1 MLAIQGNTC
10 QVAGNSL
17 YSAHWWLIILIL
29 SNIVTLQCEEVN
41 VYILCDLGY
50 DNSRRR
56 GLHVNET

>member
-17 YSAHWWLIILIL
+17 YCSHWWLVNFIL
-29 SNIVTLQCEEVN
+29 SNIVTLQCEVIN

-50 DNSRRR
+50 DNS
-56 GLHVNET
+56 

>member
-17 YSAHWWLIILIL
+17 YCAHWWLVNLIL
-29 SNIVTLQCEEVN
+29 SNIVTLQCEVVN

-50 DNSRRR
+50 DNS
-56 GLHVNET
+56 